1 MDHITIPIP
10 DGMDATQKA
19 ELADWLSKEVK
30 AALPQRMPMEDD
42 PAWQAEAARG
52 IQRAMQDVEAGR
64 VMDSA
69 EAIKR
74 LDAKIGYQRPA

>member
-19 ELADWLSKEVK
+19 ELADWLCKEVK
-30 AALPQRMPMEDD
+30 AALPERLPMEDD

-74 LDAKIGYQRPA
+74 LDTKIGYQRPA